1 MHVHVKLYSRFRR
14 HLPTE
19 ARGEATVELP
29 DGATVD
35 ELLGQLGIV
44 KPVKLIT
51 INGQQETDR
60 GRPLGEGDSVRLFP
74 IVVGG

>member
-1 MHVHVKLYSRFRR
+1 MQVHVKLYSRFRR
-14 HLPTE
+14 HLPPD

-29 DGATVD
+29 DGATLGELVD
-35 ELLGQLGIV
+35 QLGLV

-51 INGQQETDR
+51 VNGQQETDR

>member
-1 MHVHVKLYSRFRR
+1 MHVYVRLYSRFRR

-35 ELLGQLGIV
+35 ELLDRLGIV

-51 INGQQETDR
+51 VNGQHETDR
-60 GRPLGEGDSVRLFP
+60 GRLPGEGDSVRLFP